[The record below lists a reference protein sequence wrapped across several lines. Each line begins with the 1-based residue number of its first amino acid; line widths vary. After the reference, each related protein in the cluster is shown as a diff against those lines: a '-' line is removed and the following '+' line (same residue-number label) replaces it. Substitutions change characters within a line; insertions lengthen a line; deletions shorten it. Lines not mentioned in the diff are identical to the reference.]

1 MRKSLERATHR
12 GIERQAVGF
21 RLQGQQLRKCVSVL
35 PVEGIA
41 CPPAMP
47 VAGST
52 AHVLAQARSVGG
64 GALACA
70 GRCWTTCRWR
80 YREERGPATQKRERD
95 CTYAHAHAHAR
106 MCTRRGVSHSR
117 RWFPDASQDP
127 EQIRWQ
133 RRHAVG
139 CNASHETVTA
149 THASALVQTASAI
162 RSGAIKAS
170 ATRAM
175 VLGEGP
181 SPKTC
186 TASPKP

>member
-1 MRKSLERATHR
+1 MRTRTRTRACAR
-12 GIERQAVGF
+12 VVVSAIRAVGF
-21 RLQGQQLRKCVSVL
+21 QTRLR
-35 PVEGIA
+35 I
-41 CPPAMP
+41 
-47 VAGST
+47 
-52 AHVLAQARSVGG
+52 
-64 GALACA
+64 
-70 GRCWTTCRWR
+70 
-80 YREERGPATQKRERD
+80 
-95 CTYAHAHAHAR
+95 
-106 MCTRRGVSHSR
+106 
-117 RWFPDASQDP
+117 P